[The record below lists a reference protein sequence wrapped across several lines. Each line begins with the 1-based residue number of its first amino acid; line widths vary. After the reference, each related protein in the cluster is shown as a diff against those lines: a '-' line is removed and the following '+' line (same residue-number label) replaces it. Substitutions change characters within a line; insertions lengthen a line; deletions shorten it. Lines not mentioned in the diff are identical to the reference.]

1 MKVKVAKTAGFCMGV
16 RRAIEMVLAEANR
29 SNVPLYTYGPLIHN
43 RQVIDL
49 LATKGVTPVS
59 DLDGLTTGRV
69 VIRAHGVPPET
80 RQQIKQTGLSII
92 DATCPR
98 VARVQSIIRSYS
110 RKGYRAVIVGDRDH
124 AEVIG
129 LMGYCET
136 NAHVI
141 QHPEEVSTLPDM
153 ERTVVVA
160 QTTQNAE
167 LFGAV
172 VAKMRERF
180 PEVVVFD
187 TICEATHDRQQEV
200 KRLTTEVDGLVV
212 VGGYHSGN
220 TQRLVDVARET
231 GTPTFHVETERDLD
245 TNRLSQM
252 ERIGVTAGASTPN
265 WMIQN
270 VVREIESVRGQGE
283 ALLMRRLTKLWKFLV
298 LSNVLTGAGAL
309 SFAYASGVLSQ
320 RDPDLLFPLL
330 TFLYIFAMH
339 VLNRFLDKGASAYN
353 DPERAAFLS
362 SHRRLL
368 ITAAVFSIIASFA
381 LSIRMGWIT
390 FLALT
395 ALTGLGIIYSIPLL
409 PEGLRR
415 RYAYSKIKDI
425 PGSRSLSEALAWTVV
440 MTILPLLQGGAI
452 VLPAAA
458 IAFIIVFSM
467 SYTRSVLFDIFQ
479 VQGDLVVGTETL
491 PIILGEKKS
500 LALLRVILLA
510 AGLLLVAGPM
520 VGALSAFSYVML
532 LPLLTLSLCL
542 LAYQKGWLLPGMR
555 LESLVEG
562 NFLLSGLLAL
572 LWKSV

>member
-1 MKVKVAKTAGFCMGV
+1 MGV

-49 LATKGVTPVS
+49 LATKGVMPVS

-110 RKGYRAVIVGDRDH
+110 RKGYPAVIVGDRDH

-136 NAHVI
+136 AAHVI

-153 ERTVVVA
+153 ERAVVVA

-270 VVREIESVRGQGE
+270 VVREIESLRGQRE
-283 ALLMRRLTKLWKFLV
+283 ALPMRWLTKLWKFLV

-320 RDPDLLFPLL
+320 RDPGLLFPLL
-330 TFLYIFAMH
+330 TFLYILAMH

-381 LSIRMGWIT
+381 LSLRMGWIT

-415 RYAYSKIKDI
+415 KYAYSKIKDI

-510 AGLLLVAGPM
+510 AGVLLVAGPV

>member
-1 MKVKVAKTAGFCMGV
+1 MGV

-200 KRLTTEVDGLVV
+200 KRLTKEVDGLVV

-252 ERIGVTAGASTPN
+252 ECIGVTAGASTPN

>member
-1 MKVKVAKTAGFCMGV
+1 MGV

-110 RKGYRAVIVGDRDH
+110 RKGYPAVIVGDRDH

-136 NAHVI
+136 TAHVI

-200 KRLTTEVDGLVV
+200 KRLTKEVDGLVV

-252 ERIGVTAGASTPN
+252 ECIGVTAGASTPN

-510 AGLLLVAGPM
+510 AGVLLVAGPM